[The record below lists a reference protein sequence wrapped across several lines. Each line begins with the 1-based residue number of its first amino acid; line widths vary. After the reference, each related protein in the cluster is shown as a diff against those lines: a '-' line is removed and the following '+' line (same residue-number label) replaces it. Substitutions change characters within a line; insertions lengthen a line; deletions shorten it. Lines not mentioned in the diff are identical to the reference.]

1 MTTFIIIGCIIIL
14 FGAVA
19 FRGAPYVPTLKRSVK
34 NGLDLLDLNKDDLV
48 IDLGS
53 GDGNVLK
60 AAAQR
65 GYRALGYELNP
76 IMCIVARL
84 RCAAQKSRVKVLW
97 RDFWVTDW
105 PQDARAVFVFLA
117 GPYMGRLARKLEQEM
132 ARRQTPLTVVSNG
145 FAIPGYL
152 PKKISGGMYL
162 YELQPAKS
170 TDTHKAEWN
179 PKQKPATRK

>member
-1 MTTFIIIGCIIIL
+1 MTTMIIIGCIIVL

-34 NGLDLLDLNKDDLV
+34 NGLDLLDLNKGDLV

-65 GYRALGYELNP
+65 GYHALGYELNP
-76 IMCIVARL
+76 VMCIVAKL
-84 RCAAQKSRVKVLW
+84 RCAPYKSRVRVQW

-105 PQDARAVFVFLA
+105 PQDARAAFVFLA
-117 GPYMGRLARKLEQEM
+117 GPYMGRLGRKLNQEM
-132 ARRQTPLTVVSNG
+132 ARRTTPLTIVSNG

-162 YELQPAKS
+162 YELKPIA
-170 TDTHKAEWN
+170 TPDTHRAEWN
-179 PKQKPATRK
+179 PKQKSITGK